1 MSQEGR
7 SAADIVNEASAEE
20 IADILYHYGEE
31 RASRRIARAIVN
43 DRVAKPYTT
52 TRELAE
58 LIGRLIPARPQ
69 DIHPATRTFQGLR
82 IAVNDELGELVKALA
97 GAERLLAPGGRLA
110 VVSFHS
116 LEDRIVKQFLALRS
130 GRGQARSRLLPGEPA
145 RPPATFILE
154 GKQPVT
160 AGKQE
165 TSDNPRS
172 RSARLRAAVRT
183 DVAPLGVD
191 PALAALASLPAPQT
205 KGR

>member
-1 MSQEGR
+1 M
-7 SAADIVNEASAEE
+7 
-20 IADILYHYGEE
+20 
-31 RASRRIARAIVN
+31 
-43 DRVAKPYTT
+43 
-52 TRELAE
+52 
-58 LIGRLIPARPQ
+58 
-69 DIHPATRTFQGLR
+69 
-82 IAVNDELGELVKALA
+82 
-97 GAERLLAPGGRLA
+97 
-110 VVSFHS
+110 
-116 LEDRIVKQFLALRS
+116 
-130 GRGQARSRLLPGEPA
+130 
-145 RPPATFILE
+145 LE